1 MGQAAAEESVFAHE
15 TRIESNASIDSAGTW
30 GQTCDFEHRF
40 KLRRSTMT
48 SIERKLLLILHISL
62 SAWCN
67 RCKLEWGSLLEE
79 FCRKKGVSP

>member
-1 MGQAAAEESVFAHE
+1 
-15 TRIESNASIDSAGTW
+15 
-30 GQTCDFEHRF
+30 
-40 KLRRSTMT
+40 MT